1 MCKPHGYSMGMVK
14 PSHIVLVIREDAVLD
29 FEEAGLMVRLYVL
42 EKHVY

>member
-14 PSHIVLVIREDAVLD
+14 PSHIVLAIREDAVLD